1 MHEASRL
8 GREREPDRQIW
19 IAVALPRRLRRIRR
33 RETVLR
39 HAAVLVDLDRANA
52 DRRAGRLALTFL
64 RIEFA
69 VDEDDTIADDLAIVA
84 HFSLPFSSTSQ
95 IS

>member
-1 MHEASRL
+1 MIASRL
-8 GREREPDRQIW
+8 RREREPDRQIR
-19 IAVALPRRLRRIRR
+19 IAVALPRRLCRIRR
-33 RETVLR
+33 REAVFR
-39 HAAVLVDLDRANA
+39 HAAVLVDLDRADT
-52 DRRAGRLALTFL
+52 DRRAGWLALSLL

-84 HFSLPFSSTSQ
+84 HFSLPLSSTSQ